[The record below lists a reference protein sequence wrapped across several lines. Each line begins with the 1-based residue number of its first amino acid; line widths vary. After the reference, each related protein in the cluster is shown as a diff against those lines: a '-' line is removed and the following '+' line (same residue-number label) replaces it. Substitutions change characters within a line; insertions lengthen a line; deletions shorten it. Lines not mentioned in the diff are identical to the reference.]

1 MNNRRASL
9 FLVVLPLLITEVSW
23 AQATKFSDE
32 FNAHHKA
39 YYVLAEDLATMV
51 KADPNSLDGTIAS
64 GLLQTT
70 LMASAGCG
78 TGAEIFLMRE
88 LVRGPA
94 DQKVLD
100 QYLRTSLASH
110 AQMFDRFVES
120 TNRNLMQTRSAG
132 LASTANRLKDQLR
145 ATKALFE
152 RARPSE

>member
-9 FLVVLPLLITEVSW
+9 FLVGLLLLMTEVSW
-23 AQATKFSDE
+23 AQAKFSDE

-39 YYVLAEDLATMV
+39 YYVLAEDFATMV
-51 KADPNSLDGTIAS
+51 KADPNSLDGTLAS

-70 LMASAGCG
+70 LIASARCG
-78 TGAEIFLMRE
+78 TGVEIFLMRE

-100 QYLRTSLASH
+100 QYLRTSLSSH

-120 TNRNLMQTRSAG
+120 T
-132 LASTANRLKDQLR
+132 
-145 ATKALFE
+145 
-152 RARPSE
+152 